1 MATKAIGLTTMILP
15 ASGEDIRPATGSTVA
30 GDEPEHRWQREVIEL
45 ILINVF
51 DEIDRVQRLQHRR
64 SIITQFFDL
73 EEREHLG
80 VFAPT
85 AWPEDKDFQYKYRSV
100 DQPETV
106 LDEPQEPVESSE
118 QDRRGSNSVEQFEA
132 AIRKIVDDCVAS
144 LISAVIDKVEPT
156 VSAVESPIHRGS
168 DLAQEASRP
177 NSRSLEISKPQGNA
191 ENDSADK
198 PNSPLNDAATP
209 EMGSGL
215 TQPQDSNIERVS
227 AGENGHTD
235 ASPAAAAD
243 TATAVERL
251 DPSNHAADVGN
262 EEIENIASNAGKDNL
277 EGGKNADN
285 ASVPS
290 NAGVTTM

>member
-30 GDEPEHRWQREVIEL
+30 GDETEHRWQREVIEL

-85 AWPEDKDFQYKYRSV
+85 AWPEDKDFQYKYRYV
-100 DQPETV
+100 DQ
-106 LDEPQEPVESSE
+106 PQEPVVSLE
-118 QDRRGSNSVEQFEA
+118 QDRRDSNSVEQVEA
-132 AIRKIVDDCVAS
+132 ATRKIVEDCVAS

-156 VSAVESPIHRGS
+156 VSAVESPIRRGS
-168 DLAQEASRP
+168 GLAQDASRP
-177 NSRSLEISKPQGNA
+177 NSRALETSKPLGNA
-191 ENDSADK
+191 ENASASK
-198 PNSPLNDAATP
+198 PNAPLNEAATP

-215 TQPQDSNIERVS
+215 TQPQDSNVEHVS
-227 AGENGHTD
+227 AGENGHTG

-243 TATAVERL
+243 TAAASEPL
-251 DPSNHAADVGN
+251 DPSDHAADVGN

-277 EGGKNADN
+277 EGGKNADY